1 MKILNEYSDFRTEMN
16 KNRILM
22 ANLPAFVKTINGIR
36 QLGYDANS
44 IVSRVSTLESL
55 EAEHKLLKESVES
68 LRNTKRNL
76 EIDCRHLDQL
86 TSTHTLALATYS
98 QLESMGVGF
107 KELKSLCNIIKE
119 IAVANHIP
127 EKEAYN
133 KFYADVEQQYDDKL
147 GFELKI
153 QNSKSEIQKNAAM
166 MQNMRSSSATQFQN
180 NVAAKQF
187 MSSILAAHIEQL
199 TRIIDFSPLIN
210 AAKGEV
216 VAPNEL
222 KFALKKVIDI
232 ALGRLDPDDSIVKLL
247 ESTTLALEKT
257 GELGGSTS
265 ADNSDIY
272 TEP

>member
-1 MKILNEYSDFRTEMN
+1 L
-16 KNRILM
+16 
-22 ANLPAFVKTINGIR
+22 AVKSINGVR

-55 EAEHKLLKESVES
+55 EAEHKILNESVES
-68 LRNTKRNL
+68 LRNTKREL
-76 EIDCRHLDQL
+76 EIDCRHLDEL

-98 QLESMGVGF
+98 QLESMGVRL

-119 IAVANHIP
+119 IVVANNIL
-127 EKEAYN
+127 EKDAYN
-133 KFYADVEQQYDDKL
+133 KFLADVEQQYDAKL

-153 QNSKSEIQKNAAM
+153 QNSKSEIQNNVAM
-166 MQNMRSSSATQFQN
+166 MQNMSSSLTTQFQN
-180 NVAAKQF
+180 NAAVKQF
-187 MSSILAAHIEQL
+187 MSSILVTQIEQL
-199 TRIIDFSPLIN
+199 TRISEFSPLIN

-232 ALGRLDPDDSIVKLL
+232 ALGRFDPNDSIVKVL
-247 ESTTLALEKT
+247 ETTKIALDKT
-257 GELGGSTS
+257 EELGGSTS

-272 TEP
+272 TGP